1 MRHVLY
7 LGTKPVVLIYN
18 EFEEDINVSEIT
30 RIDYSNLFGEAVTIS
45 SLLNSIAQLR
55 SQAEEE
61 YERKKLNRHIL
72 EADLDKRWRREANR
86 NEGKF
91 SITEEDGSITTL
103 KLTEK
108 ALESCI
114 ITDKGYQTAKNNEI
128 SAKRDFAYLEALY
141 WAVQDKSKKLD
152 NMLPKVT
159 PHEFYDELIEG
170 TVNGIFIKKE
180 FKK

>member
-1 MRHVLY
+1 MKHVIH
-7 LGTKPVVLIYN
+7 LGDKPIVLIYN
-18 EFEEDINVSEIT
+18 EFENEIDVSQIT

-55 SQAEEE
+55 SQAEEV
-61 YERKKLNRHIL
+61 YERKKFERQIM
-72 EADLDKRWRREANR
+72 EADLEKRWRKESNK

-91 SITEEDGSITTL
+91 TITESDGSIITI

-108 ALESCI
+108 ALESSI
-114 ITDKGYQTAKNNEI
+114 IADKGYQTCKNNEI

-159 PHEFYDELIEG
+159 PKEFIDELIEG
-170 TVNGIFIKKE
+170 TVNGILIKKN
-180 FKK
+180 FNK